1 MKKIT
6 LFFLALVLVAAMPL
20 NLDAKKKSKKEKET
34 AVFDGKADFRGAWIQ
49 TAWQDRYQRMTP
61 EQCKAY
67 LTSLVDM
74 LHQTGFNAVIFQVRP
89 EGDAFYQSH
98 YEPWSRF
105 LTGKQGKAPV
115 PQWDPMDYMIK
126 LCHDRQMEF
135 HAWINPYR
143 VSTSKSLTM
152 DRQHIYHQHP
162 EWFVEYD
169 NKLYFNPGLPKSRA
183 FIRSVVKD
191 IVSRYDVDAI
201 HMDDYFYPYPVAGKV
216 FDDKWAFETY
226 APELGIDTTLP
237 EALSNFRRRNVDIL
251 IKTVNEDIKFLK
263 PWVRFGISPFG
274 IYRNKGSWEGGSE
287 TGGTQCY
294 DDLYADVLLWARSG
308 WVDYLIPQV
317 YWEIG
322 HRLADYSTLVKWWSD
337 NVPASCHL
345 YIGQSIER
353 SLDGA
358 ASSANTPSLSQSH
371 NQFANKLSLA
381 YSSGKVRGNCYW
393 YAYQIEDNQFGVR
406 DYLCQSVFVNKA
418 LLPAYDNLDKKA
430 PGKVKKIDATLANH
444 QLTLTWTVDETDDYA
459 QRPHY
464 FNVYR
469 FVKGEKAKVKDCSHL
484 IGQTNKPCFVD
495 AIIEIPQTYT
505 YVITAVDAFNNEGS
519 GAKKAFKLKRSKK

>member
-49 TAWQDRYQRMTP
+49 TAWQDRYQRMAP

-169 NKLYFNPGLPKSRA
+169 NKLYFNPGLPESRA

-191 IVSRYDVDAI
+191 IVGRYDVDAI

-237 EALSNFRRRNVDIL
+237 EALSNFRRCNVDIL

-294 DDLYADVLLWARSG
+294 DDLYADVLLWARNG

-337 NVPASCHL
+337 NVPTSCHL
-345 YIGQSIER
+345 YIGQNIER

-358 ASSANTPSLSQSH
+358 ASNANTPSLSQSH
-371 NQFANKLSLA
+371 YQFAKKLSLA
-381 YSSGKVRGNCYW
+381 YSSGKIKGNCYW
-393 YAYQIEDNQFGVR
+393 YAYQIEDNQYGVR
-406 DYLCQSVFVNKA
+406 DYLSHSVFVNRA

-430 PGKVKKIDATLANH
+430 PEKVKKFDATLANH

-459 QRPHY
+459 QRPQH

-469 FVKGEKAKVKDCSHL
+469 FAKGEKAKVKDCSHL
-484 IGQTNKPCFVD
+484 IGQTNEPCFVD
-495 AIIEIPQTYT
+495 ATIEIPQTYT

-519 GAKKAFKLKRSKK
+519 GAKKTFKLKRHKK